1 MRQVEEQTAGK
12 VRLGHGTLYSS
23 IQALVEHGFIEEVGH
38 GDTSDGP
45 DMRRDRRRLYR
56 LTSAG
61 RKGARTEAEKLAD
74 ILRVARAK
82 KILRGE
88 YV

>member
-1 MRQVEEQTAGK
+1 M
-12 VRLGHGTLYSS
+12 
-23 IQALVEHGFIEEVGH
+23 QAQKE
-38 GDTSDGP
+38 
-45 DMRRDRRRLYR
+45 RRRLYR

-61 RKGARTEAEKLAD
+61 RKVARAEAEKLAD
-74 ILRVARAK
+74 ILRFARAK

>member
-1 MRQVEEQTAGK
+1 
-12 VRLGHGTLYSS
+12 
-23 IQALVEHGFIEEVGH
+23 
-38 GDTSDGP
+38 
-45 DMRRDRRRLYR
+45 MRRDRRRLYR